1 MATEVSVLD
10 KYGETTYYS
19 NYADARRDII
29 NSEIEHPLVQIWADL
44 DEQIILLDEADI
56 WIAPGV
62 TISNS
67 SGDTITDNNVAVK
80 CNISGYGN
88 LTQTS
93 TGFYAV
99 CNFTNS
105 NSKVSVKCDIIE
117 NESASQ
123 ACVSSSAKKFHLECN
138 LVYGKSHG
146 GVYLNN
152 NNSDDLNINA
162 EKIVTGEITE
172 LSLGT
177 TAIISRGNGFMHINE
192 ILCRN
197 LGHCLSHR
205 AGEIIANIFKLI
217 TVTRRT
223 GDSASTA
230 QISQGSQ
237 SQKLILY
244 FDEINALSE
253 GENISSNDGIQVTQ
267 GIGIFIGRKVTSKE
281 NYAVQFNGF
290 NLNGYIK
297 CNEIE
302 SDLFYAL
309 GMNNFTT
316 KVEFNINNIQG
327 NNDGVVF
334 AYGSANFILK
344 SSKIKNLNSN
354 LPSRVISLYKY
365 NNTFPNS
372 TFNNIKLIT
381 GNTNT
386 TEIILSAEFPFP
398 NDPFISDIT
407 NFGLFVNE
415 GINSNYINLLVGID
429 NNFLYID
436 SIDLN

>member
-117 NESASQ
+117 NESAGQ

-146 GVYLNN
+146 AVYLNN
-152 NNSDDLNINA
+152 NNSDDININA
-162 EKIVTGEITE
+162 EKVITGQITE
-172 LSLGT
+172 LSSGT
-177 TAIISRGNGFMHINE
+177 TAIISRGNGFIHVNE

-205 AGEIIANIFKLI
+205 EGEITANIKKLTTKMNIANAIAAVHLDQG
-217 TVTRRT
+217 T
-223 GDSASTA
+223 GT
-230 QISQGSQ
+230 
-237 SQKLILY
+237 QKLILY
-244 FDEINALSE
+244 FDEILNFNGSFNSGIGIHLHE
-253 GENISSNDGIQVTQ
+253 GT
-267 GIGIFIGRKVTSKE
+267 GIFIGRKVFSENEEAINMFDNNTKGYFNCKE
-281 NYAVQFNGF
+281 
-290 NLNGYIK
+290 L
-297 CNEIE
+297 
-302 SDLFYAL
+302 
-309 GMNNFTT
+309 
-316 KVEFNINNIQG
+316 
-327 NNDGVVF
+327 
-334 AYGSANFILK
+334 
-344 SSKIKNLNSN
+344 
-354 LPSRVISLYKY
+354 ISLIKSAIKIDS
-365 NNTFPNS
+365 NNEQILIKSEYIEGFGFTGSLYLQNDANLLLKNAKIINKDNTSNSKCIVLEKPDTLLPNL
-372 TFNNIKLIT
+372 TLNNIKAVT
-381 GNTNT
+381 GNTSIGT
-386 TEIILSAEFPFP
+386 IIFQAGFTGISIKNYGFFANKSLDTGISLVIGDTS
-398 NDPFISDIT
+398 NFIFIVST
-407 NFGLFVNE
+407 
-415 GINSNYINLLVGID
+415 
-429 NNFLYID
+429 
-436 SIDLN
+436 DLN

>member
-10 KYGETTYYS
+10 KDGDVTYYS
-19 NYADARRDII
+19 NYADATTDII

-44 DEQIILLDEADI
+44 DEQIILLDGVDI

-80 CNISGYGN
+80 CNISGYGK

-93 TGFYAV
+93 TSFYAV

-117 NESASQ
+117 NESAGQ

-172 LSLGT
+172 LSSGT

-197 LGHCLSHR
+197 LGHCISHR
-205 AGEIIANIFKLI
+205 EGEITANIKKLTTKMNIANAIAAVHLDQG
-217 TVTRRT
+217 T
-223 GDSASTA
+223 GT
-230 QISQGSQ
+230 
-237 SQKLILY
+237 QKLILY
-244 FDEINALSE
+244 FDEILNFNGSFNSGIGIYLHE
-253 GENISSNDGIQVTQ
+253 GK
-267 GIGIFIGRKVTSKE
+267 GIFIGRRVYSE
-281 NYAVQFNGF
+281 NEEGVDISGDNTK
-290 NLNGYIK
+290 GYIK
-297 CNEIE
+297 INEI
-302 SDLFYAL
+302 
-309 GMNNFTT
+309 
-316 KVEFNINNIQG
+316 
-327 NNDGVVF
+327 
-334 AYGSANFILK
+334 
-344 SSKIKNLNSN
+344 
-354 LPSRVISLYKY
+354 ISLNKAAIRSFS
-365 NNTFPNS
+365 NNEQLIIDSDYIVGFGFTGSVYIQDDANLLLKNAKIINTDDTSDSKCIVLEKPDTLLPNL
-372 TFNNIKLIT
+372 TLNNVKAVT
-381 GNTNT
+381 GNTSIGT
-386 TEIILSAEFPFP
+386 IIFQAGFTGISIKNYGFFANKSLDTGISLVIGDSSNFF
-398 NDPFISDIT
+398 FIVST
-407 NFGLFVNE
+407 
-415 GINSNYINLLVGID
+415 
-429 NNFLYID
+429 
-436 SIDLN
+436 DLT

>member
-10 KYGETTYYS
+10 KDGDVTYYS
-19 NYADARRDII
+19 NYADAITDII

-44 DEQIILLDEADI
+44 DEQIILLDGVDI

-80 CNISGYGN
+80 CNISGYGK

-93 TGFYAV
+93 TSFYAV

-117 NESASQ
+117 NESAGQ

-172 LSLGT
+172 LSSGT

-197 LGHCLSHR
+197 LGHCISHR
-205 AGEIIANIFKLI
+205 EGEITANIKKLTTKMNIANAIAAVHLDQG
-217 TVTRRT
+217 T
-223 GDSASTA
+223 GT
-230 QISQGSQ
+230 
-237 SQKLILY
+237 QKLILY
-244 FDEINALSE
+244 FDEILNFNGSFNSGIGIYLHE
-253 GENISSNDGIQVTQ
+253 GK
-267 GIGIFIGRKVTSKE
+267 GIFIGRRVYSE
-281 NYAVQFNGF
+281 NEEGVDISGDNTK
-290 NLNGYIK
+290 GYIK
-297 CNEIE
+297 INEI
-302 SDLFYAL
+302 
-309 GMNNFTT
+309 
-316 KVEFNINNIQG
+316 
-327 NNDGVVF
+327 
-334 AYGSANFILK
+334 
-344 SSKIKNLNSN
+344 
-354 LPSRVISLYKY
+354 ISLNKAAIRSFS
-365 NNTFPNS
+365 NNEQLIIDSDYIVGFGFTGSVYIQDDANLLLKNAKIINTDDTSDSKCIVLEKPDTLLPNL
-372 TFNNIKLIT
+372 TLNNVKAVT
-381 GNTNT
+381 GNTSIGT
-386 TEIILSAEFPFP
+386 IIFQAGFTGISIKNYGFFANKSLDTGISLVIGDSSNFF
-398 NDPFISDIT
+398 FIVST
-407 NFGLFVNE
+407 
-415 GINSNYINLLVGID
+415 
-429 NNFLYID
+429 
-436 SIDLN
+436 DLT